1 MIGIGIGSGSG
12 GGGSGS
18 VSPIGASLDLIFRDP
33 LGVEF
38 GAPRT
43 IAGTTTVAGWP
54 NLGTFTRASTAD
66 WLNVAGDGLETQAAN
81 NVLRRGPVRGAL
93 FEQGVTAQPTN
104 SLFLTAGGTWP
115 PADDAVPAG
124 WAIPTGGG
132 TTRTI
137 RYATVNGMRV
147 MRVRYVGTPSGT
159 GPQALEFG
167 AVVAANIGETY
178 FQQVWTRLSGGS
190 MTNVSD
196 VALRSGGESGPSH
209 TPTSTGAFQSAVR
222 TLTGTSGRG
231 TLRFNFI
238 DTVTAVDVEFE
249 FALPMTVRID
259 GTSLSG
265 LVSGNIISPILTT
278 NSGAVTRAAD
288 VLSVPV
294 SLAGDFTA
302 VVVARR
308 PVTAT
313 NATDTLLNL
322 SVDASNRIGIRRN
335 TGGNL
340 IANAIVAGSE
350 TGSASVTE
358 PSSGARFA
366 VAIRRSGTDI
376 GISLNGGAPDNNTPS
391 SLPGTKVALNVGS
404 NAAGTAQWTDYI
416 ERVIVFPSAASDA
429 TLQSYSTLATWGA

>member
-66 WLNVAGDGLETQAAN
+66 WINVAGDGLETQAAN

-93 FEQGVTAQPTN
+93 FEQGVTAQPVNSTLARTN
-104 SLFLTAGGTWP
+104 DTSLPFLWNYSQSANGL
-115 PADDAVPAG
+115 
-124 WAIPTGGG
+124 
-132 TTRTI
+132 TRTVSYETTNGI
-137 RYATVNGMRV
+137 PVCVVRIQGTATA
-147 MRVRYVGTPSGT
+147 TLP
-159 GPQALEFG
+159 FG
-167 AVVAANIGETY
+167 INFSAA
-178 FQQVWTRLSGGS
+178 
-190 MTNVSD
+190 
-196 VALRSGGESGPSH
+196 
-209 TPTSTGAFQSAVR
+209 TGAGSIAASQGQSWSGSAFANCTSDPALSSLTLRIVER
-222 TLTGTSGRG
+222 AAGVGQGTQGSTNIPLGATLTRISVPYTVTVVSTDAIQLFMQTNNIAAGSTVDFTIRIGLPMLNLG
-231 TLRFNFI
+231 TL
-238 DTVTAVDVEFE
+238 T
-249 FALPMTVRID
+249 
-259 GTSLSG
+259 
-265 LVSGNIISPILTT
+265 SPILTT
-278 NSGAVTRAAD
+278 DSGAVTRAAD

-340 IANAIVAGSE
+340 VANAIVAGSE

-376 GISLNGGAPDNNTPS
+376 GISLNGGAPVNDTPS

-416 ERVIVFPSAASDA
+416 ERVIVFPTAASDA